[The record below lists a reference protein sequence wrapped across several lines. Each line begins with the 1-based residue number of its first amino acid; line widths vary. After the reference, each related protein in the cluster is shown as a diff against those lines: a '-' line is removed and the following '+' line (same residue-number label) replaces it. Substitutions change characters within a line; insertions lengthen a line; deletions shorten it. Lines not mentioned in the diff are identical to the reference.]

1 MSASPTSVLV
11 ILLTLLTA
19 VLGGWAGVHYGLH
32 QVSAPQQLD
41 QLLHS
46 GLHLSGAQDEQLA
59 TLEADFAAKRA
70 TFEAEMRAAN
80 RDIARAITVR
90 HRYDEEAQAAIDR
103 LHRAMIG
110 LQQATVQHVIAM
122 RTLLS
127 AEQVDQFDRTVDQA
141 LDVTQP

>member
-1 MSASPTSVLV
+1 MSASRTSVIV
-11 ILLTLLTA
+11 IVLTLLTA
-19 VLGGWAGVHYGLH
+19 VLGGWAGVNYGLRRAR
-32 QVSAPQQLD
+32 APPQLD

-46 GLHLSGAQDEQLA
+46 GLHLSTAQDEQLA
-59 TLEADFAAKRA
+59 TLEADFAVKRA

-90 HRYDEEAQAAIDR
+90 HQYDKDAEVAIDR

-122 RTLLS
+122 RGLLS
-127 AEQVDQFDRTVDQA
+127 ADQVDQFDRTVDQA
-141 LDVTQP
+141 LAVTQP